1 MDTFLILVAST
12 LVAHKYVQQRK
23 QRTASTDDEE
33 QEDLISDTLGA
44 TGSTGATGAT
54 GATGETSVSSSSSS
68 SLGVNTPGVLET
80 HPKRGREEEDQKV
93 FQEQFYPQDTRAT
106 GFSVTQ
112 KPWMI
117 AVQNADKPPKT
128 EKEAAF
134 PTKSDRDDVHKRDI
148 PSKLR
153 ELENLHTKRT
163 ISRSREKHF
172 ESPVEGIQTQNEGGG
187 GLRGQRQL
195 QRYHKF
201 LLNEEPRLEMT
212 GGSKGNFTGAGKSS
226 AKSQLDN
233 TRDELVIDHTGA
245 PVAASFKVGI
255 PDASFELEGS
265 NAEAWLIDKH
275 TIPAGSKAPVQQSS
289 GLLPSFTVAHD
300 EVVDSYK
307 ASENANLSRAS
318 MNTQSTSTSKDAL
331 TTRDATINTQTVLG
345 APGGSRLQATDT
357 NSNFK
362 PKAKDETLALGASKK
377 SFKSSSKASG
387 PGALVLKQDHE
398 HTDEALAEED
408 TAGRVRG
415 ASLRTKND
423 ALPRD
428 DSLTLNETKAS
439 INIKEFTSYNIA
451 APQNTSLPRHLRV
464 APTSSLTATT
474 DMTLKNDEDMAFELG
489 RGKNAR
495 RTSNKN
501 NNTIG
506 ESTPK
511 ERRMKLTSL
520 SDRMASGDALRLL
533 SNPYS
538 KPGDRSNQS
547 LAAGV

>member
-1 MDTFLILVAST
+1 MDTVLILIAST

-23 QRTASTDDEE
+23 KKTASAASAASAASTDDEAASTDDE
-33 QEDLISDTLGA
+33 AAAEKEDLVSGTLGA
-44 TGSTGATGAT
+44 TGEHSA
-54 GATGETSVSSSSSS
+54 

-80 HPKRGREEEDQKV
+80 YPKRGREEEDQKV

-275 TIPAGSKAPVQQSS
+275 TIPAGSKAPVEQSS

-318 MNTQSTSTSKDAL
+318 MNTKSPNASTSKDAL

-345 APGGSRLQATDT
+345 APGGRRLQPTDT

-362 PKAKDETLALGASKK
+362 PKAKDETLALGASNIK
-377 SFKSSSKASG
+377 FKSSSKASG
-387 PGALVLKQDHE
+387 PGALVVKQDHE
-398 HTDEALAEED
+398 HTDEAFAEED

-428 DSLTLNETKAS
+428 DSLTLNEAKAA
-439 INIKEFTSYNIA
+439 INMKEFTSYNIA

-489 RGKNAR
+489 RGKNAV

-501 NNTIG
+501 SKTIG
-506 ESTPK
+506 ESTPE

-538 KPGDRSNQS
+538 KPGYRSNR
-547 LAAGV
+547 LD

>member
-1 MDTFLILVAST
+1 MDTVLILIAST

-23 QRTASTDDEE
+23 KKTASAASAASAASTDDEAASTDDE
-33 QEDLISDTLGA
+33 AAAEKEDLVSGTLGA
-44 TGSTGATGAT
+44 TGEHSA
-54 GATGETSVSSSSSS
+54 

-80 HPKRGREEEDQKV
+80 YPKRGREEEDQKV

-275 TIPAGSKAPVQQSS
+275 TIPAGSKAPVEQSS

-318 MNTQSTSTSKDAL
+318 MNTKSPSASTSKDAL

-345 APGGSRLQATDT
+345 APGGRRLQPTDT

-362 PKAKDETLALGASKK
+362 PKAKDETLALGASNIK
-377 SFKSSSKASG
+377 FKSSSKASG
-387 PGALVLKQDHE
+387 PGALVVKQDHE
-398 HTDEALAEED
+398 HTDEAFAEED

-428 DSLTLNETKAS
+428 DSLTLNEAKAA
-439 INIKEFTSYNIA
+439 INMKEFTSYNIA

-489 RGKNAR
+489 RGKNAV

-501 NNTIG
+501 SKTIG
-506 ESTPK
+506 ESTPE

-538 KPGDRSNQS
+538 KPGYRSNR
-547 LAAGV
+547 LD